1 MTLISLMTHHGQM
14 TEIFVCADGGH
25 EEEDPAGGGGEEG
38 SLRGLR
44 EGEDGEPGEDQVS
57 GVPAQ

>member
-1 MTLISLMTHHGQM
+1 M